1 MEKTLTGLL
10 IENYKKRGPDKE
22 IFFTK
27 DTDTYSS
34 LTNQQLLR
42 KIYFLIKY
50 LEKNNFKEND
60 KIAIISDN
68 CIEWVITDFACM
80 FLKLISIPI
89 YTSLSSAQVEYI
101 LENSGSGIC
110 FVSNSFQL
118 DKVNS
123 IRKNLPD
130 LKKVIPYK
138 DLSNIA
144 HSEYDNLFSEIVI
157 DDSDISDND
166 ILEYLNNLSGK
177 IGSNDLLTIIYTS
190 GTTGIPKGVML
201 THDNFYSNVSAC
213 QKVLTINENDTFLSY
228 LPYSHAYERT
238 AGYYLALFSGAKIYY
253 AQNIETIA
261 AQLPEAMPTIV
272 ITVPRLLDK
281 IYYKLQN
288 SGEDMEPG
296 LKKKLFLW
304 AVNMA
309 NSKNISKNNLNYKIA
324 DLLVYKKIRMKTGGK
339 VRCFVSGGGALN
351 TTIGNFFD
359 NIGIQVLEGYGLTES
374 SPVISVNPP
383 EKNKYGTVGPPL
395 DGVSVKIAEDN
406 EILVKGDLV
415 MKGYYKDEVN
425 TNEMINDGWLH
436 TGDIGELDNE
446 GYLKITDRK
455 KAMIKTSGGKY
466 VSPTQIE
473 DTVSGLKYV
482 ENIMIIGNER
492 MFISALIV
500 PVASELEK
508 YAKENG
514 IKYDSFKDLIND
526 KKLLKLIQNDID
538 KLQKDLAH
546 HERIRKFTLIEKPFT
561 IEDGELT
568 PTMKI
573 KRKFVSE
580 KYKNEIE
587 AMYPK
592 F

>member
-10 IENYKKRGPDKE
+10 IEYYNQRGLNKD

-27 DTDTYSS
+27 ENDLYTS
-34 LTNQQLLR
+34 LTSGQLFR
-42 KIYFLIKY
+42 KIYSLIKY

-60 KIAIISDN
+60 KVAIISDN

-89 YTSLSSAQVEYI
+89 YTSLSSSQVEYI

-123 IRKNLPD
+123 IRKNLPE

-138 DLSNIA
+138 DLSKIP
-144 HSEYDNLFSEIVI
+144 HSEYDNLFSELITEDPTV
-157 DDSDISDND
+157 SDKGIFDYLKDLSAKVKEQD
-166 ILEYLNNLSGK
+166 I
-177 IGSNDLLTIIYTS
+177 LTIIYTS

-201 THDNFYSNVSAC
+201 AHENFYSNVEAC
-213 QKVLTINENDTFLSY
+213 QKVLTINDNDTFLSY

-261 AQLPEAMPTIV
+261 AQLPEAKPTIV

-304 AVNMA
+304 AVGMA
-309 NSKNISKNNLNYKIA
+309 NGKNISKSSLSYKIA
-324 DLLVYKKIRMKTGGK
+324 DLLVYKKIRMKTGGR
-339 VRCFVSGGGALN
+339 VRHFISGGGALN
-351 TTIGNFFD
+351 STVGNFFD
-359 NIGIQVLEGYGLTES
+359 NIGIQVLEGYGLTET

-383 EKNKYGTVGPPL
+383 LKNKYGTVGPPL
-395 DGVSVKIAEDN
+395 EGVTVKIADDN
-406 EILVKGDLV
+406 EILIKGDLV

-425 TNEMINDGWLH
+425 TSDMIKDGWLH
-436 TGDIGELDNE
+436 TGDIGELDSD

-455 KAMIKTSGGKY
+455 KAMMKTSGGKY
-466 VSPTQIE
+466 VSPAQIE
-473 DTVSGLKYV
+473 ESVAGLKYI

-492 MFISALIV
+492 MFITALIV
-500 PVASELEK
+500 PVVAELEK
-508 YAKENG
+508 FAKVNNIQYNSLNEL
-514 IKYDSFKDLIND
+514 ISDS
-526 KKLLKLIQNDID
+526 KLIRLIQKDID
-538 KLQKDLAH
+538 ELQKDLAH
-546 HERIRKFTLIEKPFT
+546 HERIRKLTLIDKPFT
-561 IEDGELT
+561 IEGGELT

-573 KRKFVSE
+573 KRKYVAE
-580 KYKNEIE
+580 MYKNEIE
-587 AMYPK
+587 SMYPRM
-592 F
+592 

>member
-10 IENYKKRGPDKE
+10 IQCYLQRGTNKE
-22 IFFTK
+22 MFFTK
-27 DTDTYSS
+27 DNEVYSC
-34 LTNQQLLR
+34 LNTGQLFR

-50 LEKNNFKEND
+50 FEKNNFKEND
-60 KIAIISDN
+60 KVAIISDN

-80 FLKLISIPI
+80 FLKLISIPV
-89 YTSLSSAQVEYI
+89 YTSLSSPQVSYI
-101 LENSGSGIC
+101 IENSGSKIC

-123 IRKNLPD
+123 IRKNFPE
-130 LKKVIPYK
+130 LKKVIPFR
-138 DLSNIA
+138 DLSHIP
-144 HSEYDNLFSEIVI
+144 HSEYDIHF
-157 DDSDISDND
+157 SDIITDDPDVSDKEIFD
-166 ILEYLNNLSGK
+166 YLNNLSRNINAK
-177 IGSNDLLTIIYTS
+177 DLLTIIYTS

-201 THDNFYSNVSAC
+201 THENFYSNVTAC

-238 AGYYLALFSGAKIYY
+238 AGYYLAILCGAKIYY
-253 AQNIETIA
+253 AQSIETIA
-261 AQLPEAMPTIV
+261 AQMPEAKPTIV

-281 IYYKLQN
+281 IYYKLIN

-304 AVNMA
+304 AVDLA
-309 NSKNISKNNLNYKIA
+309 GGDNISKTTLKYKIA

-339 VRCFVSGGGALN
+339 VRHFISGGGALN
-351 TTIGNFFD
+351 STVGKFFD
-359 NIGIQVLEGYGLTES
+359 NIGLQVLEGYGLTET

-383 EKNKYGTVGPPL
+383 QKNKYGTVGPPL
-395 DGVSVKIAEDN
+395 EGVSVKIAEDN
-406 EILVKGDLV
+406 EILIKGELV
-415 MKGYYKDEVN
+415 MKGYYKDEIS
-425 TNEMINDGWLH
+425 TNEMIIDGWLH
-436 TGDIGELDNE
+436 TGDIGELDND

-466 VSPTQIE
+466 VSPNQIE

-500 PVASELEK
+500 PVAAELEK
-508 YAKENG
+508 FAKDKN
-514 IKYDSFKDLIND
+514 INYNSFKELVND
-526 KKLLKLIQNDID
+526 KKLIRLIQKDID
-538 KLQKDLAH
+538 ELQKDLAH
-546 HERIRKFTLIEKPFT
+546 HERIRKITLIEKPFT

-573 KRKFVSE
+573 KRKFVADL
-580 KYKNEIE
+580 YKDEIE
-587 AMYPK
+587 EMYPK
-592 F
+592 I

>member
-1 MEKTLTGLL
+1 MKKTFTGLL
-10 IENYKKRGPDKE
+10 IDNHLKRGSDKE

-27 DTDTYSS
+27 EDDTYHS
-34 LTNQQLLR
+34 LNSGQLFR

-50 LEKNNFKEND
+50 LEKNGFKEND

-68 CIEWVITDFACM
+68 CTEWVITDFACM

-89 YTSLSSAQVEYI
+89 YTSLSPAQVEYI
-101 LENSGSGIC
+101 LDNSGSGIC
-110 FVSNSFQL
+110 FISNSFQL

-123 IRKNLPD
+123 IRKNLPG

-138 DLSNIA
+138 DLSHIKN
-144 HSEYDNLFSEIVI
+144 SGYDNLFSEICVDDPDVSDKEII
-157 DDSDISDND
+157 D
-166 ILEYLNNLSGK
+166 YLKELSGR
-177 IGSNDLLTIIYTS
+177 IEEEDLITIIYTS

-201 THDNFYSNVSAC
+201 THKNFYSNVEAC

-238 AGYYLALFSGAKIYY
+238 TGYYLALFCGAKIYY

-261 AQLPEAMPTIV
+261 AQLPEAKPTIV

-296 LKKKLFLW
+296 IKKKLFLW
-304 AVNMA
+304 AVNLA
-309 NSKNISKNNLNYKIA
+309 NGNNLSKNSIKYKIA
-324 DLLVYKKIRMKTGGK
+324 DLLVYKKIRMKTGSR
-339 VRCFVSGGGALN
+339 VRHFISGGGALN
-351 TTIGNFFD
+351 STVGKFFD

-374 SPVISVNPP
+374 SPVISVNLPK
-383 EKNKYGTVGPPL
+383 KNKYGTVGPPL
-395 DGVSVKIAEDN
+395 NGVTVRIAEDN

-415 MKGYYKDEVN
+415 MKGYYKDEKN
-425 TNEMINDGWLH
+425 TGEMIKDGWLH
-436 TGDIGELDNE
+436 TGDIGELDSD

-455 KAMIKTSGGKY
+455 KAMMKTSGGKY

-473 DTVSGLKYV
+473 ESVSGLKYV

-492 MFISALIV
+492 MFITALIV
-500 PVASELEK
+500 PEFTELEK
-508 YAKENG
+508 LAGKNN
-514 IKYDSFKDLIND
+514 ISFNSPEELITD
-526 KKLLKLIQNDID
+526 KKLIRIIQKDID
-538 KLQKDLAH
+538 ELQKDLAH
-546 HERIRKFTLIEKPFT
+546 HERIKRFTLIKRPFT
-561 IEDGELT
+561 IEGGELT

-573 KRKFVSE
+573 KRKFISDL
-580 KYKNEIE
+580 YKDEIE
-587 AMYPK
+587 SMYPK
-592 F
+592 I

>member
-1 MEKTLTGLL
+1 M
-10 IENYKKRGPDKE
+10 
-22 IFFTK
+22 FFTK
-27 DTDTYSS
+27 DNEVYSC
-34 LTNQQLLR
+34 LNTGQLFR

-50 LEKNNFKEND
+50 FEKNNFKEND
-60 KIAIISDN
+60 KVAIISDN

-80 FLKLISIPI
+80 FLKLISIPV
-89 YTSLSSAQVEYI
+89 YTSLSSPQVSYI
-101 LENSGSGIC
+101 IENSGSKIC

-123 IRKNLPD
+123 IRKNFPE
-130 LKKVIPYK
+130 LKKVIPFR
-138 DLSNIA
+138 DLSHIP
-144 HSEYDNLFSEIVI
+144 HSEYDIHF
-157 DDSDISDND
+157 SDIITDDPDVSDKEIFD
-166 ILEYLNNLSGK
+166 YLNNLSRNINAK
-177 IGSNDLLTIIYTS
+177 DLLTIIYTS

-201 THDNFYSNVSAC
+201 THENFYSNVTAC

-238 AGYYLALFSGAKIYY
+238 AGYYLAILCGAKIYY
-253 AQNIETIA
+253 AQSIETIA
-261 AQLPEAMPTIV
+261 AQMPEAKPTIV

-281 IYYKLQN
+281 IYYKLIN

-304 AVNMA
+304 AVDLA
-309 NSKNISKNNLNYKIA
+309 GGDNISKTTLKYKIA

-339 VRCFVSGGGALN
+339 VRHFISGGGALN
-351 TTIGNFFD
+351 STVGKFFD
-359 NIGIQVLEGYGLTES
+359 NIGLQVLEGYGLTET

-383 EKNKYGTVGPPL
+383 QKNKYGTVGPPL
-395 DGVSVKIAEDN
+395 EGVSVKIAEDN
-406 EILVKGDLV
+406 EILIKGELV
-415 MKGYYKDEVN
+415 MKGYYKDEIS
-425 TNEMINDGWLH
+425 TNEMIIDGWLH
-436 TGDIGELDNE
+436 TGDIGELDND

-466 VSPTQIE
+466 VSPNQIE

-500 PVASELEK
+500 PVAAELEK
-508 YAKENG
+508 FAKDKN
-514 IKYDSFKDLIND
+514 INYNSFKELVND
-526 KKLLKLIQNDID
+526 KKLIRLIQKDID
-538 KLQKDLAH
+538 ELQKDLAH
-546 HERIRKFTLIEKPFT
+546 HERIRKITLIEKPFT

-573 KRKFVSE
+573 KRKFVADL
-580 KYKNEIE
+580 YKDEIE
-587 AMYPK
+587 EMYPK
-592 F
+592 I